1 MYSPENPPSRGREV
15 CKNPST
21 LGHQLTSF
29 QDQDDARRFLLTD
42 LEEFLFLVI
51 AVLGE
56 RYVPG
61 IGEGVTA
68 DDGMRRELIH
78 MLYGGHKPHSQLVKK
93 FRVCVRP
100 VWCD

>member
-1 MYSPENPPSRGREV
+1 M
-15 CKNPST
+15 
-21 LGHQLTSF
+21 
-29 QDQDDARRFLLTD
+29 
-42 LEEFLFLVI
+42 I

-61 IGEGVTA
+61 IGEGVTT

-93 FRVCVRP
+93 FRVRAYQM
-100 VWCD
+100 